1 MTTTARPQLDPSQAA
16 RLDRARELLTAE
28 HGHDPASMAARVGQL
43 EWLCRELLAL
53 VEAIGS

>member
-1 MTTTARPQLDPSQAA
+1 MTTQTTRPRLDPSQAA

-43 EWLCRELLAL
+43 EWHLAELLAL
-53 VEAIGS
+53 VDAIG